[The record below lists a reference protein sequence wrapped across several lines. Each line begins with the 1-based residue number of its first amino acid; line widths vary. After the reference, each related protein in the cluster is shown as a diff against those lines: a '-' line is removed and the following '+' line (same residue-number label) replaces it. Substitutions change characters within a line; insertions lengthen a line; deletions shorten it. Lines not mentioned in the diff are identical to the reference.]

1 MSGVAGMSRA
11 AGGLLVAGAL
21 LLPRAGL
28 AAEPEAADA
37 DSRPA
42 VSPSPGPRDPFRPFT
57 LETRPKKTGLP
68 KTPLQ
73 AYELSSLTLVAIIW
87 DTANPKAMVE
97 DATGLGYTIGISTP
111 IGRSG
116 GVVKAIEPDRVLV
129 EEEFVDFYGEK
140 KKTEK
145 ILKLKPEGEKRP

>member
-1 MSGVAGMSRA
+1 MSLRSRRRLVAG
-11 AGGLLVAGAL
+11 GCLVTGAL
-21 LLPRAGL
+21 LLPFVGYAE
-28 AAEPEAADA
+28 EPEAEDA
-37 DSRPA
+37 VSRPA
-42 VSPSPGPRDPFRPFT
+42 ASPSPGLRDPFRPFT
-57 LETRPKKTGLP
+57 VEARPKKTGTP
-68 KTPLQ
+68 RTPLQ
-73 AYELSSLTLVAIIW
+73 QYDLGALTLVAIIW

-97 DATGLGYTIGISTP
+97 DATGLGYSVGIGTP

-116 GVVKAIEPDRVLV
+116 GVVKAIESDRVVV

>member
-1 MSGVAGMSRA
+1 MFRV
-11 AGGLLVAGAL
+11 AGGLLVAGAML
-21 LLPRAGL
+21 VPRVGF
-28 AAEPEAADA
+28 AAEPEVGDAA
-37 DSRPA
+37 SRPA
-42 VSPSPGPRDPFRPFT
+42 TSPSPGPRDPFRPFT
-57 LETRPKKTGLP
+57 LEMRPKTPGLP

-73 AYELSSLTLVAIIW
+73 AYDLSSLTLVAIIW

-97 DATGLGYTIGISTP
+97 DATGLGYTISINTA

-116 GVVKAIEPDRVLV
+116 GVVRSIEPDRVLV